1 MSRTNLRGG
10 VFLYGIFGKF
20 YLKIY
25 QIYSFAREE
34 SWSRGMGSVYVAFTA
49 SDKFNSKRQKESLV
63 EVSDSMGQLAYAY
76 SIDEG
81 INDGALS

>member
-1 MSRTNLRGG
+1 VQNIITLSRTNLRGG

-34 SWSRGMGSVYVAFTA
+34 SWSRGMGSVY
-49 SDKFNSKRQKESLV
+49 SLTFF
-63 EVSDSMGQLAYAY
+63 D
-76 SIDEG
+76 
-81 INDGALS
+81 